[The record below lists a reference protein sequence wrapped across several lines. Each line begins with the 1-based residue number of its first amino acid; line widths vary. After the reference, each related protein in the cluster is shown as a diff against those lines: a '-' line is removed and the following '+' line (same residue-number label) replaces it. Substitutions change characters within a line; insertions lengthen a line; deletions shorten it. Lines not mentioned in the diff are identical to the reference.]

1 MLELVKRVV
10 VAGIAFGV
18 LDYLWLGVV
27 MRTFYRTRLESF
39 LLPAGS
45 MQAGIHWIPALI
57 TYALLA
63 VGMVMFVVPRAS
75 RFLFSSFVWGAMFGL
90 VVYGVYNG
98 TNVAL
103 MRQWPVALALVDVV
117 WGVVLCGVV
126 CVVTTA
132 FSSRKHVV

>member
-1 MLELVKRVV
+1 MLELVKRIV
-10 VAGIAFGV
+10 VAGVAFGA

-27 MRTFYRTRLESF
+27 MRTFYRTRLESL

-45 MQAGIHWIPALI
+45 MQAGIHWMPALI
-57 TYALLA
+57 TYTLLA
-63 VGMVMFVVPRAS
+63 MGMVMFVVPRAS

-103 MRQWPVALALVDVV
+103 MRQWPLVLAVVDVV
-117 WGVVLCGVV
+117 WGVILCGFVSV
-126 CVVTTA
+126 ITTA
-132 FSSRKHVV
+132 FSSRKRRV

>member
-1 MLELVKRVV
+1 MLEVVKRVV
-10 VAGIAFGV
+10 VAGVVFGV
-18 LDYLWLGVV
+18 LDYLWLGVF
-27 MRTFYRTRLESF
+27 MRTFYRTRLES
-39 LLPAGS
+39 LLSTGS
-45 MQAGIHWIPALI
+45 MQAGVHWVPAFI
-57 TYALLA
+57 AYFLLA

-75 RFLFSSFVWGAMFGL
+75 RFLLSSFVWGAMFGL

-103 MRQWPVALALVDVV
+103 MRQWPVILALVDTA

-132 FSSRKHVV
+132 FSSRKHAV